1 MTGAVKL
8 RRWESLLEAAMTSD
22 GSAFA
27 GIPAQLRLVEEEI
40 TLAAR
45 SAGRD
50 PASVKLVA
58 VTKTV
63 PPDVIEEAI
72 GAGQRVF
79 GENRVQEAH
88 AKWPALKERRPDIEL
103 HLIGPLQS
111 NKVREA
117 IALFD
122 VIETL
127 DRPKLALSLAE
138 EMART
143 GKRPRLFVQV
153 NTGEEPQK
161 AGVLPAATDEFVA
174 LCRKDRGLAIE
185 GLMCIPPYDEE
196 PAMHFALLAK
206 IAARLGIKEL
216 SMGMSGDFAR
226 AIQFGATYVRVGTAI
241 FGARP
246 AD

>member
-1 MTGAVKL
+1 MASDPHAAAEIRT
-8 RRWESLLEAAMTSD
+8 RLL
-22 GSAFA
+22 
-27 GIPAQLRLVEEEI
+27 LVEQEI
-40 TLAAR
+40 ALAAR
-45 SAGRD
+45 AADRA

-63 PPDVIEEAI
+63 PIAVIEEAI
-72 GAGQRVF
+72 AAGQRVF

-88 AKWPALKERRPDIEL
+88 AKWPALKERHPDIEL

-117 IALFD
+117 VALFD
-122 VIETL
+122 VIETV
-127 DRPKLALSLAE
+127 DRPKLARALAE
-138 EMART
+138 EISRA

-161 AGVLPAATDEFVA
+161 AGVLPAETDAFVA
-174 LCRKDRGLAIE
+174 LCRDDLGLSIE
-185 GLMCIPPYDEE
+185 GLMCIPPLDEE

-206 IAARLGIKEL
+206 IAARLGIEEL

-226 AIQFGATYVRVGTAI
+226 AVQFGATYVRIGTAI
-241 FGARP
+241 FGAR
-246 AD
+246 A

>member
-1 MTGAVKL
+1 MASNPHDGAEI
-8 RRWESLLEAAMTSD
+8 RT
-22 GSAFA
+22 
-27 GIPAQLRLVEEEI
+27 RLVLIEREI
-40 TLAAR
+40 ALAAR
-45 SAGRD
+45 SADRE

-63 PPDVIEEAI
+63 PVPLIEEAI
-72 GAGQRVF
+72 ATGQRVF
-79 GENRVQEAH
+79 GENRVQEAY
-88 AKWPALKERRPDIEL
+88 AKWPALKEQRPDIEL

-117 IALFD
+117 VALFD
-122 VIETL
+122 VIETV
-127 DRPKLALSLAE
+127 DRPKLARALAE
-138 EMART
+138 EIARG

-161 AGVLPAATDEFVA
+161 AGVLPAETDAFVA
-174 LCRKDRGLAIE
+174 LCRDELGLSIE
-185 GLMCIPPYDEE
+185 GLMCIPPLDEE

-206 IAARLGIKEL
+206 IAARLGIDQL

-246 AD
+246 PE

>member
-1 MTGAVKL
+1 MAFDPHAAAVI
-8 RRWESLLEAAMTSD
+8 RT
-22 GSAFA
+22 
-27 GIPAQLRLVEEEI
+27 RLVLVEQEI

-45 SAGRD
+45 AADRD

-63 PPDVIEEAI
+63 PVAVIEEAI
-72 GAGQRVF
+72 AAGQRVF

-88 AKWPALKERRPDIEL
+88 SKWPALKQLHPDIEL

-117 IALFD
+117 LALFD
-122 VIETL
+122 VIETV
-127 DRPKLALSLAE
+127 DRPKLARALAE
-138 EMART
+138 EIPRAC
-143 GKRPRLFVQV
+143 KRPRLFVQV

-161 AGVLPAATDEFVA
+161 AGVLPAETDAFVA
-174 LCRKDRGLAIE
+174 LCRDELGLAIE
-185 GLMCIPPYDEE
+185 GLMCIPPFDEE

-206 IAARLGIKEL
+206 IAARLGIEQL

-226 AIQFGATYVRVGTAI
+226 AVQFGATYVRIGTAI
-241 FGARP
+241 FGARGS
-246 AD
+246 AG